1 MSLAQLREIGFS
13 DFFARQVSRL
23 PAGCVVARVASVQR
37 NQLELWLGARE
48 GKGEQRGRGVLGGR
62 WYRGSSEDRPTIG
75 DWVVVRADGTVV
87 RLLDRR
93 SVFKRLAVGGGDVQL
108 IAANVDTLVIV
119 SSCSAEFNPARV
131 ERYLTLAL
139 DAGASPVVVLS
150 KADQVD
156 DATSFVEAARALKPR
171 LPVLALDLRSMSV
184 HEALAQWLVPG
195 QTLALVGS
203 SGVGKSTLLNS
214 LLGDDVQATAGVRE
228 GDSKGRHTTTGRSL
242 HRLPGGALVIDS
254 PGMRELA
261 LVDVSDG
268 VGEVFEDIESLAAQC
283 RFRDCEH
290 RSEPDCAVQQA
301 IENGDLDMDRLERMR
316 KLSSEEQANQGSLRR

>member
-1 MSLAQLREIGFS
+1 MSFSQLRDIGFS
-13 DFFARQVSRL
+13 DFYERQVSRL
-23 PAGCVVARVASVQR
+23 PAGCVVARVAAMQR
-37 NQLELWLGARE
+37 NQLELWLGATTA
-48 GKGEQRGRGVLGGR
+48 KKIQRGRGVLGGR
-62 WYRGSSEDRPTIG
+62 WYRGSSESRPTIG

-93 SVFKRLAVGGGDVQL
+93 SIFKRLAVGGGDVQL

-119 SSCSAEFNPARV
+119 SSCSAEFNPARL

-139 DAGASPVVVLS
+139 DAGAAPVVVLS
-150 KADQVD
+150 KADQVG
-156 DATSFVEAARALKPR
+156 DAAQYVEAAQALKPR
-171 LPVLALDLRSMSV
+171 LPVLALDTRAQSV
-184 HEALAQWLVPG
+184 HEALAQWLIPG

-214 LLGDDVQATAGVRE
+214 LLGDEIQATAGVRE

-268 VGEVFEDIESLAAQC
+268 VGEVFEDIESLSAGC
-283 RFRDCEH
+283 RFRDCQH
-290 RSEPDCAVQQA
+290 RTEPGCAVQEA
-301 IENGDLDMDRLERMR
+301 VSSGDLDADRLERMR
-316 KLSSEEQANQGSLRR
+316 KLSTEEQSNQTTLRR

>member
-1 MSLAQLREIGFS
+1 MSLGSLREIGFS
-13 DFFARQVSRL
+13 DFFERQVSRL
-23 PAGCVVARVASVQR
+23 PTGCAVARVASMQR
-37 NQLELWLGARE
+37 NQLELWLGA
-48 GKGEQRGRGVLGGR
+48 QRGRGILGGR

-108 IAANVDTLVIV
+108 IAANVDTLIIV
-119 SSCSAEFNPARV
+119 SSCSAEFNPARL

-139 DAGASPVVVLS
+139 DAGAAPVVVLS
-150 KADQVD
+150 KADQVSD
-156 DATSFVEAARALKPR
+156 TRPYVDAAQALKPR
-171 LPVLALDLRSMSV
+171 LPVIAMDARTMSAHEGLAR
-184 HEALAQWLVPG
+184 WLVPG

-214 LLGDDVQATAGVRE
+214 LLGDEIQATAGVRE
-228 GDSKGRHTTTGRSL
+228 ADSKGRHTTTGRSL

-261 LVDVSDG
+261 LVGVSDG
-268 VGEVFEDIESLAAQC
+268 VGEVFEDIETLTGQC
-283 RFRDCEH
+283 RFRDCRH
-290 RSEPDCAVQQA
+290 RTEPGCAVQAA
-301 IENGDLDMDRLERMR
+301 IAAGTLDADRLDRMR
-316 KLSSEEQANQGSLRR
+316 KLSAETRSNQDSLRR